1 MHLKRKICFVILCLV
16 IWIATL
22 RFNPRVKSVP
32 VSNLVNSSN
41 HDDGVIHSHIM
52 STDNKTNTS
61 EVGTNPQCYKVVYT
75 WLDERD
81 TFHVNL
87 LFKQVG
93 RFTCPGL
100 SCGVQIEHG
109 RNLTK
114 LAASDVVFLFYK
126 SDWYWSELLEH
137 QSERQKWVFWTWE
150 SPRHTP
156 HRVIPPPEYT
166 NTTYDYIMTYRT
178 GATNKDA
185 YLSDGGYGHFDW
197 ETPSVQENDTRNWA
211 ADKTDMVA
219 WVSTNCH
226 HSTLSYDRTGF
237 VNALSRYVNVDK
249 YYGDCGSQPCKD
261 ADTCGLHKYRFY
273 LALENSECEDYI
285 TDKFWY
291 NSLTLGLVPIVF
303 GAPIEDYLKVAPPH
317 SFIFVPDF
325 KSIAHLAS
333 LLVELS
339 ENDDMYNQ
347 YFEWKKD
354 GSVTS
359 HRQFSNLEPQSLCES
374 VVRRVLKDEEVER
387 DQKGNR
393 EKKPLVN
400 NWDRWWTNSCTSTV
414 SGLPIP
420 DEWITLFVLFVRC
433 VKYLNVFYSF
443 YFSV

>member
-1 MHLKRKICFVILCLV
+1 MAVHLKSRIYVILLGYGISV
-16 IWIATL
+16 ILIAAL
-22 RFNPRVKSVP
+22 LSHPRVRP
-32 VSNLVNSSN
+32 VTVSPPWSNLVNSSN
-41 HDDGVIHSHIM
+41 HGDGVIHSNN
-52 STDNKTNTS
+52 TTNKS
-61 EVGTNPQCYKVVYT
+61 AVGTNPSCYKVVYI

-126 SDWYWSELLEH
+126 TEWDWNELLKH
-137 QSERQKWVFWTWE
+137 QSERQKWVFWTSE
-150 SPRHTP
+150 SPRHTN

-185 YLSDGGYGHFDW
+185 YLSDGGYGHFDSV
-197 ETPSVQENDTRNWA
+197 TPSVQKNDTRNWA
-211 ADKTDMVA
+211 ANKTQMVA

-226 HSTLSYDRTGF
+226 PSTLSYDRTGF
-237 VNALSRYVNVDK
+237 VNALSRYVSVGK
-249 YYGDCGSQPCKD
+249 YGPCGSQPCKD
-261 ADTCGLHKYRFY
+261 LDTCGLHKYRFY

-285 TDKFWY
+285 TEKFWY
-291 NSLTLGLVPIVF
+291 NSLSLGLVPIVF
-303 GAPIEDYLKVAPPH
+303 GAPKEDYLKVAPPN

-325 KSIAHLAS
+325 KSIAHLAAY
-333 LLVELS
+333 LVELS
-339 ENDDMYNQ
+339 ENDDLYNQ
-347 YFEWKKD
+347 YFEWKKE

-359 HRQFSNLEPQSLCES
+359 HIQFSNLEPHSLCDS

-393 EKKPLVN
+393 DKKPLVN
-400 NWDRWWTNSCTSTV
+400 DWDRWWSNSCTSTV
-414 SGLPIP
+414 SGFPIP
-420 DEWITLFVLFVRC
+420 DE
-433 VKYLNVFYSF
+433 
-443 YFSV
+443 

>member
-1 MHLKRKICFVILCLV
+1 MELSARSGGSDGDRKIGRDVLV
-16 IWIATL
+16 RTSGCGI
-22 RFNPRVKSVP
+22 VP
-32 VSNLVNSSN
+32 VRLGGYVP
-41 HDDGVIHSHIM
+41 I
-52 STDNKTNTS
+52 
-61 EVGTNPQCYKVVYT
+61 Y
-75 WLDERD
+75 R
-81 TFHVNL
+81 
-87 LFKQVG
+87 QVG

-100 SCGVQIEHG
+100 SCGVQIEYG

-126 SDWYWSELLEH
+126 TEWDWNELLKH
-137 QSERQKWVFWTWE
+137 RSERQKWVFWTWE

-226 HSTLSYDRTGF
+226 PSTPFYDRTGF
-237 VNALSRYVNVDK
+237 VNALSRYVSVDK
-249 YYGDCGSQPCKD
+249 YYGECGSQPCKD
-261 ADTCGLHKYRFY
+261 SDTCGLHKYRFY

-325 KSIAHLAS
+325 KSIAHLAA

-339 ENDDMYNQ
+339 ENDDLYNQ

-400 NWDRWWTNSCTSTV
+400 DWDRWWTNSCTSTV
-414 SGLPIP
+414 SGFPIP
-420 DEWITLFVLFVRC
+420 DE
-433 VKYLNVFYSF
+433 
-443 YFSV
+443 